1 MLATFCKNSQTKTES
16 SSGLVEL
23 AMLEMMTLIVGERVH
38 ESSWRTLGTLFAI
51 KFNKHETTRFSENKV
66 KNIHN
71 SLTKRFV

>member
-1 MLATFCKNSQTKTES
+1 
-16 SSGLVEL
+16 
-23 AMLEMMTLIVGERVH
+23 MLEMMTLIVGERVH
-38 ESSWRTLGTLFAI
+38 ESSWRTLGTLFVI